1 MLTSTRRLRQ
11 LPWLIALFSLG
22 IAMQITA
29 EGQTVSNGSKTQAS
43 VSYLDPAEIARSP
56 RYSQV
61 AVINAG
67 RLVLI
72 SGQIA
77 TDAKGELVGRGDIRK
92 QSEQIFA
99 NIRYALKAAGA
110 DVADIVNIR
119 TDLLSLADLPGYR
132 EARQAFLSAR
142 KNPPPTSTT
151 VQVAGL
157 VTEGALLE
165 VTVMAV
171 IPERQA
177 TKGSAGR
184 RH

>member
-1 MLTSTRRLRQ
+1 MHHSTRRLLRP
-11 LPWLIALFSLG
+11 LPSLVAAVLLLGTALLTQSS
-22 IAMQITA
+22 A
-29 EGQTVSNGSKTQAS
+29 QTGSTEAKTQPG
-43 VSYLDPAEIARSP
+43 VTYLDPAEVTRSP

-61 AVINAG
+61 AVVNNG

-110 DVADIVNIR
+110 DVGDIVNIR

-177 TKGSAGR
+177 KKRSVGR
-184 RH
+184 